1 MLLLVLGTLPTASE
15 ALALPLA
22 CFAMAKR
29 SVHPL
34 TTACAA
40 SATSAS
46 PWLVNRFTALPRPL
60 SEIWRSFPLHGVSRN
75 RRSNTQSCAASE
87 AVSSSC
93 FKASNSIREDARRAS
108 RFSGVLKFCVLKFS
122 FLGEGMDIRWASIS
136 AHWWMPTA
144 ETPNIYHPLQATP
157 RYCSRSK
164 CFKLHALAHIHYI
177 IISQLQL
184 KASLS
189 LHCVPN
195 RGLPFLVEMIVMKTA
210 RHEGRCM
217 MNHFAKR

>member
-1 MLLLVLGTLPTASE
+1 MVSQPLHCLAKAAIRDLAKLSVAWRVSQPQKQHAKVRRIGSSIELLLQGFEL
-15 ALALPLA
+15 
-22 CFAMAKR
+22 
-29 SVHPL
+29 HPRL
-34 TTACAA
+34 T
-40 SATSAS
+40 
-46 PWLVNRFTALPRPL
+46 P
-60 SEIWRSFPLHGVSRN
+60 E
-75 RRSNTQSCAASE
+75 E
-87 AVSSSC
+87 
-93 FKASNSIREDARRAS
+93 RRAFQVFTS
-108 RFSGVLKFCVLKFS
+108 KVSQSVS
-122 FLGEGMDIRWASIS
+122 FTVPPRKVFIFGRGMVIRWAAAGSIS

-144 ETPNIYHPLQATP
+144 ETPNIYHPLQVQATP
-157 RYCSRSK
+157 RYRSRSK

>member
-1 MLLLVLGTLPTASE
+1 MVSQPLHCLAKAAIRDLAKLSVAWRVSQPQKQYAKLRRIGSSIELLLQGFELHPRGCQKSV
-15 ALALPLA
+15 ALFRCSQA
-22 CFAMAKR
+22 
-29 SVHPL
+29 
-34 TTACAA
+34 
-40 SATSAS
+40 
-46 PWLVNRFTALPRPL
+46 
-60 SEIWRSFPLHGVSRN
+60 
-75 RRSNTQSCAASE
+75 
-87 AVSSSC
+87 
-93 FKASNSIREDARRAS
+93 
-108 RFSGVLKFCVLKFS
+108 KFS
-122 FLGEGMDIRWASIS
+122 FLGEGMDIRWAAAGSIS

-195 RGLPFLVEMIVMKTA
+195 RGLPFIVEMIDMKTA